1 MHINLFPIARPE
13 SMGISSKQILKFLE
27 KAEDNGIMLHSVL
40 MMRKGHVV
48 AEGYY
53 APFTKDSLHRIYSVS
68 KTFVST
74 AIGLLADEGVYLWMT
89 RCAVILETSCLITL
103 IPGYWI

>member
-53 APFTKDSLHRIYSVS
+53 APFTKDSLHRIYSVA
-68 KTFVST
+68 KP
-74 AIGLLADEGVYLWMT
+74 L
-89 RCAVILETSCLITL
+89 
-103 IPGYWI
+103 